1 MSSCSLKRIQGTPG
15 TKASEVLASLTSM
28 KMTGVGSDL
37 IWSKFS
43 FEIGACE
50 AHAGLG
56 LAMSPRITLNFNILG
71 Y

>member
-1 MSSCSLKRIQGTPG
+1 MSSCDLKRIQGTPG
-15 TKASEVLASLTSM
+15 TRTSELLASLTSM

-37 IWSKFS
+37 IGRKFS

-50 AHAGLG
+50 AHDGLG
-56 LAMSPRITLNFNILG
+56 LAMSPRITLNFYILG